1 MSKNKRNLCECGHA
15 RSVHAE
21 QGCKHVHK
29 IPVPKRNPLIKP
41 DYVQAQCACKR
52 YSAQTSQ
59 GVRNLDGPQV
69 NARRMPDE
77 HGCFHNYSWK
87 SESYDYIAD
96 RDVGYLL
103 CSRCGHKDHMITTAS
118 LPF

>member
-1 MSKNKRNLCECGHA
+1 
-15 RSVHAE
+15 VHA
-21 QGCKHVHK
+21 
-29 IPVPKRNPLIKP
+29 
-41 DYVQAQCACKR
+41 AQCACKR

-77 HGCFHNYSWK
+77 NRCTHDFSRYVR
-87 SESYDYIAD
+87 EEYDTEK
-96 RDVGYLL
+96 DVDSGYFL
-103 CSRCGHKDHMITTAS
+103 CERCGYKDRIRGTIS